1 MNEYQITDNN
11 LYNDYDYLNEVINY
25 SLKQQ
30 KITKASFSII
40 FVNDQAI
47 KDLNKQYRQLDQ
59 ITDVLSFAF
68 EDNKKML
75 YNEWRLLGDI
85 YICIPQMK
93 RQAITYQNSE
103 KRELAFLVVH
113 GLLHLLGYDHQNE
126 EQEKEMINLQEMI
139 LNGSNIKRGN

>member
-47 KDLNKQYRQLDQ
+47 KDLNKQYRQLNE

>member
-47 KDLNKQYRQLDQ
+47 KDLNKQYRQLDE

>member
-47 KDLNKQYRQLDQ
+47 KDINKQYRQLDE